1 MKNEKKSSLKTQ
13 IIMLI
18 IIHIALIPILVTLYY
33 NYISKELISQKR
45 DENISMTIALQNSIQ
60 SQYNDITNI
69 MLYTGYSDSCITFL
83 TNDITYQS
91 YKSVYSVLDMLT
103 SINKNIFNISIT
115 PIDKATCSIPG
126 YQSPLMPSC
135 LDYSDG
141 QIHYDGYTEIRTTS
155 TSSISVFSYS
165 MNIISYGNVKSSGEK
180 IGHMTLLVKADSIV
194 KEISDVN
201 TLSNTFFYMVD
212 SYGKTISLSEH
223 PESEADDSIIDRV
236 KSSLPDYVYHESPDN
251 SPAVPYFITETSL
264 DNVHYMIQVNTLD
277 SDLGYTIAITP
288 YSTLLENAVMLRNMC
303 YSMGVILTVLTIIA
317 YLFIIKNFISP
328 LNDLTKY
335 IVSISHGNLKMMK
348 KRVSLKGYREIESI
362 SNEFNLM
369 MDEINQIRDQLF
381 LTTSR
386 LYEQEVA
393 DKESKNLTLI
403 NQINPHFLF
412 NTLDVIKGSV
422 LMTGNKELYNV
433 CFALGF
439 IMKYSLNDTQDASL
453 KDEISVISNFMKIID
468 YRFGDRINLD
478 VEYPDELADFSLPRL
493 SLYQYI
499 YNTVTARLEPLAET
513 GYIFLNLENDKESVT
528 ITVTDNGV
536 AITAEAST
544 VSLIEH
550 IETRFHGFYP
560 KAVTVSCYTDDL
572 QTNHLEISLKK

>member
-1 MKNEKKSSLKTQ
+1 
-13 IIMLI
+13 MLI

-165 MNIISYGNVKSSGEK
+165 MNIISYGNVKSSGKK

-223 PESEADDSIIDRV
+223 PEC
-236 KSSLPDYVYHESPDN
+236 Y
-251 SPAVPYFITETSL
+251 
-264 DNVHYMIQVNTLD
+264 
-277 SDLGYTIAITP
+277 
-288 YSTLLENAVMLRNMC
+288 YS
-303 YSMGVILTVLTIIA
+303 
-317 YLFIIKNFISP
+317 
-328 LNDLTKY
+328 
-335 IVSISHGNLKMMK
+335 
-348 KRVSLKGYREIESI
+348 
-362 SNEFNLM
+362 
-369 MDEINQIRDQLF
+369 Q
-381 LTTSR
+381 
-386 LYEQEVA
+386 
-393 DKESKNLTLI
+393 LI
-403 NQINPHFLF
+403 NI
-412 NTLDVIKGSV
+412 
-422 LMTGNKELYNV
+422 
-433 CFALGF
+433 
-439 IMKYSLNDTQDASL
+439 
-453 KDEISVISNFMKIID
+453 
-468 YRFGDRINLD
+468 
-478 VEYPDELADFSLPRL
+478 
-493 SLYQYI
+493 
-499 YNTVTARLEPLAET
+499 
-513 GYIFLNLENDKESVT
+513 
-528 ITVTDNGV
+528 
-536 AITAEAST
+536 
-544 VSLIEH
+544 
-550 IETRFHGFYP
+550 
-560 KAVTVSCYTDDL
+560 
-572 QTNHLEISLKK
+572 

>member
-1 MKNEKKSSLKTQ
+1 MKNTKKSSLKTQ
-13 IIMLI
+13 IIILI
-18 IIHIALIPILVTLYY
+18 IIHITLIPLLVTLYY

-69 MLYTGYSDSCITFL
+69 MLYAGYSDSCITFL

-91 YKSVYSVLDMLT
+91 YKSIYSVLDMLT

-194 KEISDVN
+194 KEISDIN

-212 SYGKTISLSEH
+212 SYGKTISLNEH
-223 PESEADDSIIDRV
+223 FESESDGTIIDGI
-236 KSSLPDYVYHESPDN
+236 KSALPDYVYHESPED
-251 SPAVPYFITETSL
+251 SSAVPYYITETSL

-335 IVSISHGNLKMMK
+335 IVSISHGNLKLMK

-381 LTTSR
+381 ITTSR

-468 YRFGDRINLD
+468 YRFGERINLD
-478 VEYPDELADFSLPRL
+478 VEYPDELSDFSLPRL

-513 GYIFLNLENDKESVT
+513 GYIFLNLENSKESIT
-528 ITVTDNGV
+528 ISVTDNGV
-536 AITAEAST
+536 AISAEAST

-560 KAVTVSCYTDDL
+560 KAVTVSCYTDDR

>member
-1 MKNEKKSSLKTQ
+1 MKNAKKSSLKTQ

-18 IIHIALIPILVTLYY
+18 IIHIALIPLLVTLYY

-91 YKSVYSVLDMLT
+91 YKSIYSVLDMLT

-141 QIHYDGYTEIRTTS
+141 QIHYDGYTEMRTTS

-194 KEISDVN
+194 KEISDFN

-212 SYGKTISLSEH
+212 SYGKTISLNEH

-236 KSSLPDYVYHESPDN
+236 KSVLPDYVYHESPDN
-251 SPAVPYFITETSL
+251 SSAVPYFITEISL
-264 DNVHYMIQVNTLD
+264 DNAHYMIQVNTLD

-303 YSMGVILTVLTIIA
+303 YSMGFILTVVTIIA

-335 IVSISHGNLKMMK
+335 IVSISHGNLKLMK

-513 GYIFLNLENDKESVT
+513 GYIFLNLENNKESVT

-536 AITAEAST
+536 AISAEAST

-560 KAVTVSCYTDDL
+560 KAVTVRYYTDDR
-572 QTNHLEISLKK
+572 QTNHLEISLMK

>member
-1 MKNEKKSSLKTQ
+1 MKNTKKSSLKTQ
-13 IIMLI
+13 IIILI
-18 IIHIALIPILVTLYY
+18 IIHIALIPLLVTLYY

-69 MLYTGYSDSCITFL
+69 MLYAGYSDSCISFL

-91 YKSVYSVLDMLT
+91 YKSIYSVLDMLT

-115 PIDKATCSIPG
+115 PVDKATCSIPG

-194 KEISDVN
+194 KEISDFN

-212 SYGKTISLSEH
+212 SYGKTISLNEH
-223 PESEADDSIIDRV
+223 LESEADASIIDGV
-236 KSSLPDYVYHESPDN
+236 KSALPDYVYHKSPDN
-251 SPAVPYFITETSL
+251 SSAVPYFITETSL
-264 DNVHYMIQVNTLD
+264 DNAHYMIQVNTLD

-303 YSMGVILTVLTIIA
+303 YSMGFILTVVTIIA
-317 YLFIIKNFISP
+317 YLFIMKNFISP

-335 IVSISHGNLKMMK
+335 IVSISHGNLKLMK

-439 IMKYSLNDTQDASL
+439 IMKYSLNDIQDASL

-468 YRFGDRINLD
+468 YRFGERINLD
-478 VEYPDELADFSLPRL
+478 VEYPDELSDFSLPRL

-513 GYIFLNLENDKESVT
+513 GYIFLNLENNKESVT

-536 AITAEAST
+536 PISAEAST
-544 VSLIEH
+544 ATLI
-550 IETRFHGFYP
+550 
-560 KAVTVSCYTDDL
+560 
-572 QTNHLEISLKK
+572 